1 MYKSQ
6 VYFQIKNMVNLLKK
20 KPKSIIQNSGQCI
33 RQWDVSF
40 RFYRHMSRL
49 QIQCMPHTNRNGMD
63 LIIEMRTPNFIR
75 TLCSGSCFR
84 MMWYKIK
91 IIDVSSTKY
100 GVLKPTLQRIRR
112 KFQSGRVF
120 FFLRKKYDSCDSSAD
135 IKILENG
142 RLISLRKGIKTIEN
156 PRNSSLQN

>member
-1 MYKSQ
+1 MLH
-6 VYFQIKNMVNLLKK
+6 VQISSLFSNKK
-20 KPKSIIQNSGQCI
+20 YGKLIEEKTQTIIQNSGQCI

-112 KFQSGRVF
+112 EFQSGRVGF
-120 FFLRKKYDSCDSSAD
+120 F
-135 IKILENG
+135 
-142 RLISLRKGIKTIEN
+142 
-156 PRNSSLQN
+156 